1 MTNRTPRTEE
11 FMDRAIDAHGDA
23 VLRLALNQL
32 RNVTDAQDA
41 VQETFVR
48 LLTSETRFENETHLR
63 AWLLR
68 VAINIC
74 HDMHKSAW
82 NRRVERLEDEQHA
95 DARDSLRS
103 VSAEDIALRAL
114 KDHPVW
120 NALANLPEDQR
131 LIIHL
136 AYIEGRGSDEI
147 AQLLDI
153 KPATVRTR
161 LFRARRRLREIL
173 GETQDTIAL
182 TRPRHTPSV
191 SRGDAA
197 SHAPP
202 TH

>member
-23 VLRLALNQL
+23 VFRLALNQL
-32 RNVTDAQDA
+32 RNATDAQDA

-82 NRRVERLEDEQHA
+82 NRRVDRLEDDQHT
-95 DARDSLRS
+95 DARDSFCS
-103 VSAEDIALRAL
+103 VSAEEIALRTL

-120 NALANLPEDQR
+120 NALADLPEDQR
-131 LIIHL
+131 LVIHL

-147 AQLLDI
+147 AQLLGI

-161 LFRARRRLREIL
+161 LFRARTRLREIL
-173 GETQDTIAL
+173 GETGNAIAL
-182 TRPRHTPSV
+182 TRPPRAPSV

-197 SHAPP
+197 PHGPP
-202 TH
+202 AH

>member
-23 VLRLALNQL
+23 VFRLALNQL
-32 RNVTDAQDA
+32 RNATDAQDA

-82 NRRVERLEDEQHA
+82 NRRVERLEDEQHTG
-95 DARDSLRS
+95 ARDSLRS